1 MKTIA
6 TLLAAMLALAA
17 ASVDASAQTLE
28 RIRSTGVVTL
38 GVRDSSLPMSY
49 VLGSS
54 QAVGFQVDIC
64 QQIVGAIRKRLNLP
78 KLEVRYQVVT
88 SQNRVPLVKNGSV
101 DLECGSTTNNQA
113 RQQDVAFALTT
124 YIEEVRMA
132 VRASSNIRSIK
143 DLDGKTVVATTG
155 TTSVQHLRRNS
166 RAAGLKINEVLG
178 KDHAES
184 FLILESGKADA
195 WVIDAG
201 LLNASIANSRN
212 PADFAVVGEVLNTEP
227 LAIMMSKDDTPL
239 KSLADETIRE
249 MMRSGEM
256 KALWNK
262 WYSQPI
268 PPRNVRLNMEPPATL
283 QQLWQSP
290 NDLPMESYAGA
301 K

>member
-6 TLLAAMLALAA
+6 TLLAAMLALCSA
-17 ASVDASAQTLE
+17 VEASAQALD
-28 RIRSTGVVTL
+28 RIKSTGVVTL

-64 QQIVGAIRKRLNLP
+64 HQIVASIKRRLNLP
-78 KLEVRYQVVT
+78 KLDVRYQVVT
-88 SQNRVPLVKNGSV
+88 SQNRIPLVKNGTV

-132 VRASSNIRSIK
+132 VRATSNIHSIK
-143 DLDGKTVVATTG
+143 DLEGKTVVATTG

-166 RAAGLKINEVLG
+166 RATGLKINEILG

-212 PADFAVVGEVLNTEP
+212 PSDFAVVGEVLNTEP
-227 LAIMMSKDDTPL
+227 IAIMMSKDDGPL
-239 KSLADETIRE
+239 KALADETIRE
-249 MMRSGEM
+249 MLRSGEM
-256 KALWNK
+256 KTLWNK

-268 PPRNVRLNMEPPATL
+268 PPRNVKLNMEPPAAL

-290 NDLPMESYAGA
+290 NDLPMESYAAA

>member
-1 MKTIA
+1 MKKLA
-6 TLLAAMLALAA
+6 SLLAAALALGIAA
-17 ASVDASAQTLE
+17 EAPAQTLD
-28 RIRSTGVVTL
+28 RIRATGVVTL

-49 VLGSS
+49 VLGSD

-64 QQIVGAIRKRLNLP
+64 QRIVAAIKRQLNLQ

-88 SQNRVPLVKNGSV
+88 SQNRVPLVRNGAV

-113 RQQDVAFALTT
+113 RQQDVAFTLTT

-132 VRASSNIRSIK
+132 VRANSGIRSIR
-143 DLDGKTVVATTG
+143 DLEGRTVVATTG

-166 RAAGLKINEVLG
+166 RATGLKFNEILG

-201 LLNASIANSRN
+201 LLNASIANARN

-227 LAIMMSKDDTPL
+227 LAIMLSKDDAPL
-239 KSLADETIRE
+239 KALADQTLRD

-262 WYSQPI
+262 WYAEPI
-268 PPRNVRLNMEPPATL
+268 PPRNVRLNMAPPAAL
-283 QQLWQSP
+283 QKLWQDP
-290 NDLPMESYAGA
+290 NDLPMESYAA
-301 K
+301 PR